1 MYRNQAALG
10 SRGPALISSVGSRSP
25 ALRPLGVVATLALF
39 VIAPLVVAAPA
50 QGKLVGEFNARLKG
64 IKLWGAYTAV
74 LESRVYETDGSP
86 PPDLD
91 HAEIHFPR
99 GAGIRERFLRPRF
112 YCDPAKLLATQNPS
126 VCAYAH
132 FGGGKMILD
141 GRPWIADDVHA
152 DIDLY
157 LGKATVPGA
166 LAAAIV
172 LVHSNQQSHAYDFQ
186 VLAGNLLRDSG
197 RFGYRLQL
205 PTKIRPILP
214 TVKLRLAELSLTL
227 RGLRTVVR
235 GRKVFWTKVPP
246 CPRARKVSFGADYEF
261 EGEAPIRKR
270 RKINCRRFIRKPVVE
285 RRGHIPGAPT

>member
-1 MYRNQAALG
+1 MPREVRALA
-10 SRGPALISSVGSRSP
+10 S
-25 ALRPLGVVATLALF
+25 LALF
-39 VIAPLVVAAPA
+39 VIASLVVAVPA
-50 QGKLVGEFNARLKG
+50 QGNLVGEFNARLKG
-64 IKLWGAYTAV
+64 VKPWGAYTAV

-86 PPDLD
+86 PPDLE

-112 YCDPAKLLATQNPS
+112 YCDPVRLEATKNPA
-126 VCAYAH
+126 VCAHAH
-132 FGGGKMILD
+132 FGAGKMLLD

-157 LGKATVPGA
+157 LGEASAPGA

-186 VLAGNLLRDSG
+186 VLAGNLFRDSG

-205 PTKIRPILP
+205 PTKVRPILP

-227 RGLRTVVR
+227 RGLRTIVKGKR
-235 GRKVFWTKVPP
+235 VFWTKVPP

-270 RKINCRRFIRKPVVE
+270 RRINCRRFVRRPAVE
-285 RRGHIPGAPT
+285 RRGRIPGTPT

>member
-1 MYRNQAALG
+1 VASRRPAIRSIAALAT
-10 SRGPALISSVGSRSP
+10 PVL
-25 ALRPLGVVATLALF
+25 PLLALL
-39 VIAPLVVAAPA
+39 VIAPAAHG
-50 QGKLVGEFNARLKG
+50 QLVGEFYARLKG

-86 PPDLD
+86 PPDLE

-99 GAGIRERFLRPRF
+99 GARIRERFLRPRF
-112 YCDPAKLLATQNPS
+112 YCDAAKLAATQDPT
-126 VCAYAH
+126 VCRRAH
-132 FGGGKMILD
+132 FGSGKMLMD

-157 LGKATVPGA
+157 LGRSSAPGA
-166 LAAAIV
+166 LAAAVV

-186 VLAGNLLRDSG
+186 VLEGGLFRESG
-197 RFGYRLQL
+197 RFGYRLEL

-214 TVKLRLAELSLTL
+214 TIKLRLAELSLTL
-227 RGLRTVVR
+227 RGLRTVVH

-246 CPRARKVSFGADYEF
+246 CPRARRVSFGADYAF

-270 RKINCRRFIRKPVVE
+270 RRINCRRFVHRPAVE
-285 RRGHIPGAPT
+285 RHGRIPGAPP